1 MGMLARMA
9 ALAALLA
16 SISAGAFAESRYF
29 PQAAIEDWQGQ
40 RFTVQRIE
48 FLDEYSLERENL
60 EAWLDANGDAIEQL
74 QIAVR
79 SNPDLRNALVAQSVQ
94 LNNVVA
100 ISRALNGNFVIYL
113 R

>member
-1 MGMLARMA
+1 MRRLTCKAV
-9 ALAALLA
+9 LAALLL
-16 SISAGAFAESRYF
+16 SHSTGAFADSRYF
-29 PQAAIEDWQGQ
+29 PQAAIEAWHGQ

-48 FLDEYSLERENL
+48 FLDEDSLERQNL
-60 EAWLDANGDAIEQL
+60 EAWLNGNADEIEQL

-79 SNPDLRNALVAQSVQ
+79 ANPDFRKALAAQSVQ

-100 ISRALNGNFVIYL
+100 ISRALNGNLVVYL

>member
-1 MGMLARMA
+1 MRTLTSKV
-9 ALAALLA
+9 ALAALLL
-16 SISAGAFAESRYF
+16 SISTGAFAESRYF
-29 PQAAIEDWQGQ
+29 PLSAIEDWQGQ

-48 FLDEYSLERENL
+48 FLDEDSLERQNL
-60 EAWLDANGDAIEQL
+60 EAWLDGNAGEIEQL

-79 SNPDLRNALVAQSVQ
+79 ANPGLREALAAQSVQ

-100 ISRALNGNFVIYL
+100 ISQALNGNFVVYL